1 MVVKEDKPINCTIVG
16 DAMIGK
22 STLVKAFMN
31 DNKPDTAYVATIL
44 ETFEGRVGFVAEI
57 SQVFLQFTFIRNHC
71 YLLRT
76 KLISECKPFSSVI
89 CFVLQLD
96 VC

>member
-1 MVVKEDKPINCTIVG
+1 MVVKEDKPVNCTIVG

-44 ETFEGRVGFVAEI
+44 ETFEGRLDL
-57 SQVFLQFTFIRNHC
+57 SLNFLKYFFNLHLYETI
-71 YLLRT
+71 
-76 KLISECKPFSSVI
+76 VI
-89 CFVLQLD
+89 CYAQSYQLNL
-96 VC
+96 CK

>member
-1 MVVKEDKPINCTIVG
+1 MVVKEDKPVNCTIVG

-44 ETFEGRVGFVAEI
+44 ETFEGRLD
-57 SQVFLQFTFIRNHC
+57 FLLNFLKYF
-71 YLLRT
+71 
-76 KLISECKPFSSVI
+76 
-89 CFVLQLD
+89 
-96 VC
+96 